1 MVSADF
7 LVIGSGIAGL
17 TFALKA
23 AEHGSVAILCKREMQ
38 EGNTLYAQGGI
49 ASVTNPED
57 SFASHVTDTLQA
69 GAGLCDPAAV
79 NFVIERG
86 PLAIKNLVANGTN
99 FDKIDASSNYDL
111 AKEGGHSRRRI
122 LHSGDSTGAE
132 IEHNLVTC
140 AQAKHPIRVFEHHV
154 AIDLILDK
162 ASGEVSGAYAL
173 SVENQRVETFA
184 AKITV
189 LATGGAGK
197 VYKYTSNSDVATG
210 DGIAM
215 AHRAGAEIRNMEFFQ
230 FHPTVLY
237 HPQEKSFL
245 ITEAM
250 RGEGAKLITLAG
262 ERFMP
267 GYHPLAELAPRDVVA
282 RAIDAEMKKNGDDYV
297 LLDITHQPADFIRR
311 RFPTIYSR
319 LLELGIDIT
328 EEAIPVVPAAH
339 YCCGGI
345 VSDLKGRTT
354 LPRLY
359 AIGECACTGLHGAN
373 RLASNS
379 LLEALVLGDAAAT
392 DAVEQLPLVI
402 TNDDPPNWN
411 DLETSVSSE
420 EVLVSH
426 SWDEVRMLMWNLVGI
441 VRSNK
446 RLKYAKRRIDL
457 VNEEVKNYYWN
468 YRITP
473 DLIELRNIITVA
485 DLIIGAAI
493 ERKES
498 IGLHYNSDYSG
509 TQSMKFH
516 KTSQPNC

>member
-57 SFASHVTDTLQA
+57 SFASHVTDTLEA

-86 PLAIKNLVANGTN
+86 PNAIKNLVANGAN
-99 FDKIDASSNYDL
+99 FDKIEASSSYDL
-111 AKEGGHSRRRI
+111 GQEGGHSRRRI

-132 IEHNLVTC
+132 IEHNLVAC
-140 AQAKHPIRVFEHHV
+140 ARTKHPIRVFEHHV
-154 AIDLILDK
+154 AIDLILNK
-162 ASGEVSGAYAL
+162 GSGEVSGAYAL
-173 SVENQRVETFA
+173 SVENQRVEGFA

-215 AHRAGAEIRNMEFFQ
+215 AHRAGAKIRNMEFFQ

-250 RGEGAKLITLAG
+250 RGEGAQLTTLAG

-267 GYHPLAELAPRDVVA
+267 AYHPLAELAPRDIVA
-282 RAIDAEMKKNGDDYV
+282 RAIDAEMKKTGDDYV
-297 LLDITHQPADFIRR
+297 LLDITHQPADFVRR

-319 LLELGIDIT
+319 LFELGIDIT
-328 EEAIPVVPAAH
+328 QEAIPVVPAAH
-339 YCCGGI
+339 YCCGGV

-379 LLEALVLGDAAAT
+379 LLEALVLGDSAAT
-392 DAVEQLPLVI
+392 DASEQLPQINLASELQ
-402 TNDDPPNWN
+402 NW
-411 DLETSVSSE
+411 DYLETSDSRE

-446 RLKYAKRRIDL
+446 RLQYAKRRIEFI
-457 VNEEVKNYYWN
+457 NEEVKNYYWN
-468 YRITP
+468 YRVTP
-473 DLIELRNIITVA
+473 DLIELRNIITIA
-485 DLIIGAAI
+485 DLIISAALA
-493 ERKES
+493 RKES
-498 IGLHYNSDYSG
+498 IGLHYNSDYPAS
-509 TQSMKFH
+509 SPAIAAKF
-516 KTSQPNC
+516 TV